1 MHRRLMRTI
10 ATVAVSSLLGINGV
24 VGAAAPMI
32 TSSPRLEDAIAPR
45 ADACTFSGSLG
56 YSSASVSKASC
67 STIVLSSLQVPG
79 GKTLNLEGLKDG
91 TTVVF
96 EGTTTFGYAAWE
108 GSLFSV
114 SGNKITVKGAEGSV
128 LDGQGALYWDGL
140 GGSGGVIKPKFFKA
154 NHLNDS
160 VLEGITIKNA
170 PKNSFSLNYVYN
182 LTVNDVTVDDRDGES
197 LGKNTDAFN
206 INNADGV
213 TITGAKVWNQD
224 DCVAINSGNNIYFGS
239 GFCSG
244 GHGLSI
250 GSIGSQTVNMVSNVT
265 FADSTVQKSQ
275 QSVRIKTISG
285 ATGTVQ
291 NITYRNIFL
300 DGAGVNAAYSDYGII
315 VTQSYSGTSGK
326 PTNGV
331 TVTGFV
337 LQNVTG
343 TVGSDAVR
351 VYIECGVGSCSDWS
365 WSGVNVTGGKKST
378 TCQNVASGGGVSC

>member
-1 MHRRLMRTI
+1 MRHTFKE
-10 ATVAVSSLLGINGV
+10 TVAVAILSLFLSINGV
-24 VGAAAPMI
+24 VGTPAPEV
-32 TSSPRLEDAIAPR
+32 TPGPRLADAVAPR
-45 ADACTFSGSLG
+45 ADSCTFSGSLG

-79 GKTLNLEGLKDG
+79 GQTLNLEKLNDG
-91 TTVVF
+91 TTVIF
-96 EGTTTFGYAAWE
+96 EGTTTFGYAEWE

-128 LDGQGALYWDGL
+128 LDGQGALYWDSE
-140 GGSGGVIKPKFFKA
+140 GGSGGVTKPKFFKA
-154 NHLNDS
+154 NNLNDS
-160 VLEGITIKNA
+160 TLEGITIKNA

-182 LTVNDVTVDDRDGES
+182 LTVKDITVDDRDGES

-224 DCVAINSGNNIYFGS
+224 DCVAINSGKNIFFGS

-250 GSIGSQTVNMVSNVT
+250 GSIGGRADNVVSNVT

-275 QSVRIKTISG
+275 QSVRIKTVSG
-285 ATGTVQ
+285 ATGLVQ
-291 NITYRNIFL
+291 DITYRNIFL
-300 DGAGVNAAYSDYGII
+300 DGAGVDAQYSDYGVV
-315 VTQSYSGTSGK
+315 VTQSYGGDK
-326 PTNGV
+326 GNPTNGV
-331 TVTGFV
+331 IVTGFV

-343 TVGSDAVR
+343 TVGSDAAP
-351 VYIECGVGSCSDWS
+351 VYIECGAGSCSNWS
-365 WSGVNVTGGKKST
+365 WSGVSITGGKKSSS
-378 TCQNVASGGGVSC
+378 CQNVPSGGGVSC

>member
-1 MHRRLMRTI
+1 MKTMAARIVTL
-10 ATVAVSSLLGINGV
+10 LLGAVGV
-24 VGAAAPMI
+24 LGTPAPVV
-32 TSSPRLEDAIAPR
+32 TPAPRLEDAVAPR
-45 ADACTFSGSLG
+45 ASSCTFSGSLG

-79 GKTLNLEGLKDG
+79 GKTLNLEKLKDG
-91 TTVVF
+91 TTVIF
-96 EGTTTFGYAAWE
+96 EGTTTFGYAEWE

-114 SGNKITVKGAEGSV
+114 SGNKITVKGAPGSA
-128 LDGQGALYWDGL
+128 LDGQGALYWDGQ
-140 GGSGGVIKPKFFKA
+140 GGSGGVTKPKFFKA

-160 VLEGITIKNA
+160 TLEGITIKNA

-182 LTVNDVTVDDRDGES
+182 LTVRDVTVDDRDGEA

-224 DCVAINSGNNIYFGS
+224 DCVAVNSGRNIYFGS

-250 GSIGSQTVNMVSNVT
+250 GSIGGQTVNVVSNVT
-265 FADSTVQKSQ
+265 FADSTVQRSQ

-285 ATGTVQ
+285 ASGVVEDV
-291 NITYRNIFL
+291 TYRNIFI
-300 DGAGVNAAYSDYGII
+300 DGAGVAAGYSDYGVV
-315 VTQSYSGTSGK
+315 VTQSYGGDKGK

-331 TVTGFV
+331 AVTGFV
-337 LQNVTG
+337 LRNVTG
-343 TVGSDAVR
+343 SVGSDAAR
-351 VYIECGVGSCSDWS
+351 VYIECGVGSCSGWS
-365 WSGVNVTGGKKST
+365 WSGVSITGGKKSSS
-378 TCQNVASGGGVSC
+378 CQNVPSGNGVSC

>member
-1 MHRRLMRTI
+1 MHHPLTRTI
-10 ATVAVSSLLGINGV
+10 AAVTLSLLFSVNGV
-24 VGAAAPMI
+24 VGTPAPVV
-32 TSSPRLEDAIAPR
+32 TPAPRLEDAVAPR

-67 STIVLSSLQVPG
+67 STIILSSLQVPG
-79 GKTLNLEGLKDG
+79 GQTLNLEKLNDG
-91 TTVVF
+91 TTVIF
-96 EGTTTFGYAAWE
+96 EGTTTFGYAEWE

-114 SGNKITVKGAEGSV
+114 SGNSITVKGAEGSV
-128 LDGQGALYWDGL
+128 LDGQGALYWDGE
-140 GGSGGVIKPKFFKA
+140 GGSGGVTKPKFFKA

-160 VLEGITIKNA
+160 TLEGITIKNA

-182 LTVNDVTVDDRDGES
+182 LTVKDLTVDDRDGEA
-197 LGKNTDAFN
+197 LGKNTDAFD

-224 DCVAINSGNNIYFGS
+224 DCVAINSGKNIFFGS

-250 GSIGSQTVNMVSNVT
+250 GSIGGQNVNVVSNVT
-265 FADSTVQKSQ
+265 FADSIVQNSQ
-275 QSVRIKTISG
+275 QSVRIKTISN
-285 ATGTVQ
+285 ASGTVQ
-291 NITYRNIFL
+291 DITYRNIFL
-300 DGAGVNAAYSDYGII
+300 DNTGVDAGYSDYGVI
-315 VTQSYSGTSGK
+315 VTQSYGGDKGK

-343 TVGSDAVR
+343 TVGSEAAR

-365 WSGVNVTGGKKST
+365 WSGVSITGGTKSSS
-378 TCQNVASGGGVSC
+378 CQNVPSGGGVSC

>member
-1 MHRRLMRTI
+1 M
-10 ATVAVSSLLGINGV
+10 V
-24 VGAAAPMI
+24 
-32 TSSPRLEDAIAPR
+32 TSAPRLEDAVVPR

-56 YSSASVSKASC
+56 YSSASVSKTSC

-79 GKTLNLEGLKDG
+79 GETLDLEGLNDG

-96 EGTTTFGYAAWE
+96 EGTTVFGYAEWE

-114 SGNKITVKGAEGSV
+114 SGNNITIRGAEGNV
-128 LDGQGALYWDGL
+128 LDGQGALYWDGK
-140 GGSGGVIKPKFFKA
+140 GGSGGVTKPKFFKA

-160 VLEGITIKNA
+160 VLEGITIRNA

-182 LTVNDVTVDDRDGES
+182 LTVRDITVDDRDGES

-213 TITGAKVWNQD
+213 VITGAKVWNQD
-224 DCVAINSGNNIYFGS
+224 DCVAVNSGKNIYFGS

-250 GSIGSQTVNMVSNVT
+250 GSIGGQTVNVVSNVT
-265 FADSTVQKSQ
+265 FADTTVQKSQ

-285 ATGTVQ
+285 ATGSVQ

-300 DGAGVNAAYSDYGII
+300 DGVGVDTDYSDYGVV
-315 VTQSYSGTSGK
+315 VTQSYGGDKGK

-331 TVTGFV
+331 TITGFV

-343 TVGSDAVR
+343 TVGNDALQ

-365 WSGVNVTGGKKST
+365 WSGVNITSGKRSSS
-378 TCQNVASGGGVSC
+378 CQNVPSGGDVSC

>member
-1 MHRRLMRTI
+1 MHHLLTSTL
-10 ATVAVSSLLGINGV
+10 ATAAIFFSQ
-24 VGAAAPMI
+24 GAIGASAPLV
-32 TSSPRLEDAIAPR
+32 TPAPRLEDALVRR
-45 ADACTFSGSLG
+45 ADSCTFSGSLG

-79 GKTLNLEGLKDG
+79 GETLNLEDLNDG

-96 EGTTTFGYAAWE
+96 EGTTTFGYAEWE

-114 SGNKITVKGAEGSV
+114 SGNGITVKGAEGSV
-128 LDGQGALYWDGL
+128 LDGQGALYWDGQ
-140 GGSGGVIKPKFFKA
+140 GGSGGVTKPKFFKA

-160 VLEGITIKNA
+160 VLETITIKNA

-182 LTVNDVTVDDRDGES
+182 LTVKDVTIDDRDGES
-197 LGKNTDAFN
+197 LGKNTDGFN

-213 TITGAKVWNQD
+213 TITGAQVWNQD
-224 DCVAINSGNNIYFGS
+224 DCVAINSGSNIYFGS

-250 GSIGSQTVNMVSNVT
+250 GSVGGQTVNVVSNVT

-285 ATGTVQ
+285 ATGTVED
-291 NITYRNIFL
+291 ITYRNIFL
-300 DGAGVNAAYSDYGII
+300 DGAGVDADYSDYGII
-315 VTQSYSGTSGK
+315 VTQSYNGDAGE

-331 TVTGFV
+331 LVTGLV

-343 TVGSDAVR
+343 TVGSDALD
-351 VYIECGVGSCSDWS
+351 VYIECGVGSCSDWTWTDVS
-365 WSGVNVTGGKKST
+365 ITGGKESSS
-378 TCQNVASGGGVSC
+378 CLNVPSGGGVSC